1 MLLLYLPCP
10 PMKKRIA
17 IITPQIDS
25 PTESFIQCHIEFLE
39 GDKLVYHGADIPN
52 KLNGN
57 GLYKPPGF
65 ASRAV
70 RKIQN
75 KLKKETLQPKT
86 KAFQDSLIAEK
97 PDAILIEYGHI
108 AAQVIDIIQPTG
120 IPIIVHFH
128 GYDSAQYEL
137 LARYQKEYKRV
148 FAYASRIVA
157 VSNAMRERLISLGA
171 PADKVVYS
179 CYGPHPDFA
188 LQRGEFTPSKQLLAI
203 GRFVDKKSPHLT
215 LFAFSKVLKEY
226 PDAKLVMIGEG
237 TLLPMCKDLV
247 QFLNM
252 EHNVEFTGA
261 LKRQAIID
269 NMKNSLAFVQHSRT
283 AEDGDKEG
291 TPVAVI
297 ESQLFGLPVVAT
309 KHEGIAD
316 IVVHN
321 ETGFLVDEGDW
332 MLMSEYMKKILSD
345 FELSRAMSSKAR
357 KRIESGFLLSHH
369 IDTLNN
375 LIDDVIRQRNPKV

>member
-1 MLLLYLPCP
+1 
-10 PMKKRIA
+10 MKKRIA
-17 IITPQIDS
+17 IITPQIDA

-52 KLNGN
+52 KLNGQ
-57 GLYKPPGF
+57 GLYKPPGL
-65 ASRAV
+65 ASRAFI
-70 RKIQN
+70 KIQN
-75 KLKKETLQPKT
+75 RLKRETLQPKT

-97 PDAILIEYGHI
+97 PDVILIEYGHI
-108 AAQVIDIIQPTG
+108 AAQVIDVIKPTG

-157 VSNAMRERLISLGA
+157 VSNAMRERLINLGA
-171 PADKVVYS
+171 PADRVVYS

-188 LQRGEFTPSKQLLAI
+188 MHRIEFTSSRQLLAL

-215 LFAFSKVLKEY
+215 LFAFSKVLKDF
-226 PDAKLVMIGEG
+226 PDARLVMIGEG
-237 TLLPMCKDLV
+237 SLLPMCKDIV
-247 QFLNM
+247 RFLDIEN
-252 EHNVEFTGA
+252 NVVFTGA
-261 LKRQAIID
+261 LKRQDIIEH
-269 NMKNSLAFVQHSRT
+269 MKNSLAFVQHSRT
-283 AEDGDKEG
+283 AEDGDREG

-297 ESQLFGLPVVAT
+297 ESQLFGLPVIAT

-316 IVVHN
+316 VVVHN

-332 MLMSEYMKKILSD
+332 MLMSEYMKKVLSD
-345 FELSRAMSSKAR
+345 FELARTMSSNAR
-357 KRIESGFLLSHH
+357 KRIESKFLLSHH

-375 LIDDVIRQRNPKV
+375 LIDDVIRQRLPKV